1 MNPKAIGRLV
11 ALLLVLGKA
20 DANAQPDPCSVYFT
34 VIENDEVTLHLP
46 IFEMNKPQNIW
57 YENYGNRDQ
66 YSGMPLLLRLVRHST
81 PLCGVCIWRMR
92 LIFTALNQPSPPM
105 GTAR

>member
-11 ALLLVLGKA
+11 ALLLVSGKA
-20 DANAQPDPCSVYFT
+20 DANAQPVPCSVYFT

-66 YSGMPLLLRLVRHST
+66 YSGICYVENASRAPAGARQFLS
-81 PLCGVCIWRMR
+81 GVDE
-92 LIFTALNQPSPPM
+92 
-105 GTAR
+105 G